1 MEIHVTKEILEQMEM
16 LPGAVNVQKLLRH
29 HAGLSK
35 REIRQAKFREEGIR
49 KNGNRCRVTDR
60 VGPRDVIC
68 VCLET

>member
-1 MEIHVTKEILEQMEM
+1 MRKEVEIHVTKEILEQMEM

-49 KNGNRCRVTDR
+49 KNGKRRLTASSAMEWKR
-60 VGPRDVIC
+60 R
-68 VCLET
+68 